1 MKQASCPLCS
11 TKPDALV
18 LENGMKI
25 SEDFTIVTCRICDH
39 KYTYFL
45 VNVSEEGIYR
55 DERYRVIDNRNSIFD
70 KMLSF
75 EYNRVVGKIKKRYG
89 SEPAVLDFGSG
100 KGKFLSLCKEAGFR
114 TNGVET
120 SEPRAD
126 FARKFYHLEI
136 DSNYYSKGKL
146 LGAPFDVISLFH
158 VLEHLSKPKDLFT
171 NLIGDNLGREGLV
184 VVEVPNID
192 SWQSRWAGKNWLQL
206 DVPRHI
212 NHFSQDSIISLIES
226 CGLHP
231 VEISYFSS
239 HVGLL
244 GMLRTCLGLVG
255 YKGDLIHSLK
265 NEKSILLYLLIGVL
279 LPVSTVLETV
289 ASLFHRGGI
298 IRIYASN
305 PHAGENNV
313 DS

>member
-11 TKPDALV
+11 TKPDALG
-18 LENGMKI
+18 LENGIKI
-25 SEDFTIVTCRICDH
+25 SEEFTIVTCGMCGH
-39 KYTYFL
+39 HYTYFV
-45 VNVSEEGIYR
+45 VNVSEEEIYR
-55 DERYRVIDNRNSIFD
+55 DERYRVIDNRNSVFD

-75 EYNRVVGKIKKRYG
+75 EYRRVVGKIKQRCG
-89 SEPAVLDFGSG
+89 SQPGVLDFGSG
-100 KGKFLSLCKEAGFR
+100 KGKFLSLCKEAGFT

-126 FARKFYHLEI
+126 FARKFYDLEI
-136 DSNYYSKGKL
+136 DSSYYSEGKL

-158 VLEHLSKPKDLFT
+158 VLEHLSKPKDLFM
-171 NLIGDNLGREGLV
+171 NLIRDNLGREGLV

-192 SWQSRWAGKNWLQL
+192 SWQSKWAGKSWLQL

-212 NHFSQDSIISLIES
+212 NHFNPESIISLLES
-226 CGLHP
+226 CGLRR
-231 VEISYFSS
+231 VEIGYFSS

-244 GMLRTCLGLVG
+244 GMLRTCLGWVG

-265 NEKSILLYLLIGVL
+265 NNKSIPLYILIGLL
-279 LPVSTVLETV
+279 LPVSIVLEMV

-298 IRIYASN
+298 IRIYATNNS
-305 PHAGENNV
+305 HAEEDRG
-313 DS
+313 

>member
-126 FARKFYHLEI
+126 FARKFYQLEI
-136 DSNYYSKGKL
+136 DSSYYSKGKL

-158 VLEHLSKPKDLFT
+158 VLEHLNKPHDLFT
-171 NLIGDNLGREGLV
+171 NLISDNLIRGGLV

-192 SWQSRWAGKNWLQL
+192 SWQSKWAGKNWLQL

-226 CGLHP
+226 CGLRP

-265 NEKSILLYLLIGVL
+265 NKKNIPLYLLVGLL
-279 LPVSTVLETV
+279 LPVSTVLEVV
-289 ASLFHRGGI
+289 ASLFQRGGI
-298 IRIYASN
+298 IRIYA
-305 PHAGENNV
+305 ANN
-313 DS
+313 SHTEGNNG